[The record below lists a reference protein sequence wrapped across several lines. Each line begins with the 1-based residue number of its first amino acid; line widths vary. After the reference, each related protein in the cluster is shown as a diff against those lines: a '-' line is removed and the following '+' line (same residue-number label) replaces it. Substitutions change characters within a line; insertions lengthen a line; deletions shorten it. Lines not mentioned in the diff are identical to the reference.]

1 MRLQL
6 SFIEPPQREVI
17 ERMPDGRILA
27 ASRFEWLHPLEV
39 KPLPYPPSPG
49 QWPGQI
55 RGFGMVRHIGHMYYM

>member
-6 SFIEPPQREVI
+6 SFIEPPEREVI

-27 ASRFEWLHPLEV
+27 ASRFEWLHPLEG

-49 QWPGQI
+49 QMAWPN
-55 RGFGMVRHIGHMYYM
+55 